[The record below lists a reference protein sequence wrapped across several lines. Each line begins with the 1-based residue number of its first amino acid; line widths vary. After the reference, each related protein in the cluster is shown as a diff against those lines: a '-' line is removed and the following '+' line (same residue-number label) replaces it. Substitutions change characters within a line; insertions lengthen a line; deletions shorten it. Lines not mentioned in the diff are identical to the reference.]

1 MQAIQMFALAAA
13 IFEVVLQ
20 ADSQASGPENMTYLV
35 PFLGRNNDAVDT
47 NDVSYTLAVTNTG
60 ESNIDVS
67 VHGIGDGN
75 TEEIYEVPGFK
86 DIAAGSSVRKTFE
99 NDSLALNNS
108 QSRNTTLRVSSEDGP
123 FQLQVYITVNGYT
136 EGFLGVPLEK
146 MQGPNQPNDGHEFVA
161 ATFCDTGGYCQIA
174 VAANEDDT
182 AIYLKVPDHV
192 ENIVLCRENT
202 FYRTKQLTQINMKK
216 FEVIQLE
223 STYDLSGT
231 HIYSMKPV
239 AVFSGSRNVTNGDV
253 VAHTVEQL
261 VPSSHWG
268 TEFAVKNLGTTGY
281 GDILKI
287 VSGWRST
294 KVTMRGYP
302 SFTIT
307 DPLQTIVR
315 RLDQGYITHIT
326 ASNPL
331 QVMQVGGVQ
340 YLQPKDT
347 TSVSMTYVP
356 PLEAH
361 TTLAKGVCGDE
372 ANLAR
377 LHLVANK
384 FDMDYEYKTPT
395 ELKVNGTEMRSSYST
410 IVDYTALRVAT
421 VDSTGSQSYAVE
433 LDNRTFE
440 EVKDYKPNG
449 LGVTGIVQC
458 HQTATMPLVW
468 ANTGSSLLRQEPED
482 PVTPNT
488 CREGFKGTS
497 TFNPDSGLIQPHILD
512 LSSNQFNGDVLRLR
526 TQLCGDGLLLF
537 RSSTTKLLLKVNHA
551 SILMTKCQSESC
563 NTTKQIDTTYDKAID
578 GCGGD
583 MLFFW
588 FKERNETGGLA
599 FCFGAGVK
607 LGQNCPDGS
616 TVNLDK
622 PFTTLEMSGL
632 TREAIFNYEFV
643 NPAGCMMY
651 ESANPWRCEDKR
663 NNCSSYGK
671 DFCRGLQ
678 HEAFAEQQ
686 CAKYCGKC
694 VADSFG
700 REFLLVVPKGT
711 NYCRIY
717 VTPLALN
724 THIAVGSG
732 TSVIPGTTYNRQ
744 IRMYDCLEYVSKST
758 VLLIH
763 VFSDADV
770 AVNVFIKHPD
780 TTNKYPIM
788 NIPVQPLD
796 SFGMELMVL
805 DRGDGNR
812 PRGCYPVSA
821 FEDAKIIWFTKH
833 SKDSVFERSNNPRW
847 PPSGRTV
854 SVQGNYMEGGKGKDY
869 TGTYIKFT
877 RPSSIFCGQFSSA
890 YENYIF
896 YQVPALMTWSTY
908 YTIPSFGDST
918 ANRPFDAKLKIVTN
932 SDNTIVNITGGF
944 DALHVLYDRGDFVEQ
959 DIDLSSHYH
968 INSNEA
974 IGVSILFYN
983 PTEPRYASFHLLPAP
998 HNFMSGF
1005 LAVAPTGILSDEMNF
1020 DTGSVH
1026 SFFSS
1031 GQQHNTTTTGD
1042 STSIKNNFY
1051 FNWLNEGPSFG
1062 FTVVMTDIN
1071 SWFIVP
1077 SYTVH
1082 GPDAKWFET
1091 DSCQTSVGTVGDGID
1106 NDCDGLADEDT
1117 CYTGY
1122 GVYREDADLDG
1133 GFGEDCSANATGSS
1147 IVNKP
1152 VWPVCLQRPDR
1163 PPEECWTICKCPCS
1177 WAEKYEREKNLTMDE
1192 LEEAYREK
1200 NQQLE
1205 SDLKVKKDK
1214 LSSVSAEKESASDE
1228 RQSAAS
1234 IGYLGIAMFVL
1245 VFGTIFILDLR
1256 ALARDAKILFGNL
1269 KSGYTRFSNWI
1280 DSKFC

>member
-13 IFEVVLQ
+13 IVAVVLQ
-20 ADSQASGPENMTYLV
+20 TTDSSTQSPASGPENMTYLV
-35 PFLGRNNDAVDT
+35 PFLGRNNDAVDA

-67 VHGIGDGN
+67 VYGIGDGN

-108 QSRNTTLRVSSEDGP
+108 QTRNTTLRISSEDGP

-146 MQGPNQPNDGHEFVA
+146 MQGPNVPNDVHEFVA

-192 ENIVLCRENT
+192 ENIVLCRDNT
-202 FYRTKQLTQINMKK
+202 FYRTKEITKITMKK

-223 STYDLSGT
+223 STYDMSGT
-231 HIYSMKPV
+231 HIYSKKPL
-239 AVFSGSRNVTNGDV
+239 AVFAGSRNVTNGDV

-287 VSGWRST
+287 VSGWGST

-307 DPLQTIVR
+307 NQLQTIVR
-315 RLDQGYITHIT
+315 RLDQ
-326 ASNPL
+326 
-331 QVMQVGGVQ
+331 
-340 YLQPKDT
+340 D
-347 TSVSMTYVP
+347 
-356 PLEAH
+356 
-361 TTLAKGVCGDE
+361 
-372 ANLAR
+372 
-377 LHLVANK
+377 K
-384 FDMDYEYKTPT
+384 FDMDNGYGTPT
-395 ELKVNGTEMRSSYST
+395 ELKVGGTNINSSYST

-421 VDSTGSQSYAVE
+421 VDSTVSQSYAVE
-433 LDNRTFE
+433 LDNRTSNNII
-440 EVKDYKPNG
+440 DSKPNG

-458 HQTATMPLVW
+458 NQTATMPL
-468 ANTGSSLLRQEPED
+468 SSLLRQEPDD
-482 PVTPNT
+482 PVPPNT

-497 TFNPDSGLIQPHILD
+497 TFNPDSGLIQTHILD

-526 TQLCGDGLLLF
+526 TQLCGDGSLLF
-537 RSSTTKLLLKVNHA
+537 RSSTTKLILKVNHA
-551 SILMTKCQSESC
+551 SILMTKY
-563 NTTKQIDTTYDKAID
+563 NDNAID
-578 GCGGD
+578 GCEGD

-588 FKERNETGGLA
+588 FKEIRTENDGLEG

-607 LGQNCPDGS
+607 ADQDCSAGS
-616 TVNLDK
+616 TSIRKIDLDV

-651 ESANPWRCEDKR
+651 ESANR
-663 NNCSSYGK
+663 
-671 DFCRGLQ
+671 
-678 HEAFAEQQ
+678 
-686 CAKYCGKC
+686 

-700 REFLLVVPKGT
+700 REFLLVVPIGT

-717 VTPLALN
+717 VTPLAQN

-744 IRMYDCLEYVSKST
+744 IRMYDCLEYVSEYK
-758 VLLIH
+758 VKLIH
-763 VFSDADV
+763 VLSDADV
-770 AVNVFIKHPD
+770 AVNVYIKHPH

-796 SFGMELMVL
+796 SFGMELMML
-805 DRGDGNR
+805 DRGDGENHKR
-812 PRGCYPVSA
+812 YCFPVSA
-821 FEDAKIIWFTKH
+821 FDDAKMIWFTKD
-833 SKDSVFERSNNPRW
+833 SKDKVFYTGNARW

-854 SVQGNYMEGGKGKDY
+854 SFGDLMKGTSGEDF
-869 TGTYIKFT
+869 TGTYFKFT

-890 YENYIF
+890 KENYIF
-896 YQVPALMTWSTY
+896 YQVPALMTWSTH

-968 INSNEA
+968 IASNEA

-983 PTEPRYASFHLLPAP
+983 PTVPTDASFHLLPAP

-1005 LAVAPTGILSDEMNF
+1005 LAVAPTGILGDEMNF
-1020 DTGSVH
+1020 DTGSVY

-1062 FTVVMTDIN
+1062 FTVVMTDSN

-1122 GVYREDADLDG
+1122 GVYREGL
-1133 GFGEDCSANATGSS
+1133 S
-1147 IVNKP
+1147 IVNTT

-1163 PPEECWTICKCPCS
+1163 PPEECWTLCSCPCS

-1192 LEEAYREK
+1192 LEEAYEEK
-1200 NQQLE
+1200 NKQLE
-1205 SDLKVKKDK
+1205 SDLKVETDE

-1245 VFGTIFILDLR
+1245 VFGTIFILDLS
-1256 ALARDAKILFGNL
+1256 ALARDAIILFGNL
-1269 KSGYTRFSNWI
+1269 NAGFTRVLLFRKKFAQTQIYCKSNYREVQHRFGNCTNVTSSNANI
-1280 DSKFC
+1280 SSK

>member
-13 IFEVVLQ
+13 IVAVVLQ
-20 ADSQASGPENMTYLV
+20 TTDSSTQSPASGPENMTYLV
-35 PFLGRNNDAVDT
+35 PFLGRNNDAVDA

-67 VHGIGDGN
+67 VYGIGDGN

-108 QSRNTTLRVSSEDGP
+108 QTRNTTLRISSEDGP

-146 MQGPNQPNDGHEFVA
+146 MQGPNVPNDVHEFVA

-192 ENIVLCRENT
+192 ENIVLCRDNT
-202 FYRTKQLTQINMKK
+202 FYRTKEITKITMKK

-223 STYDLSGT
+223 STYDMSGT
-231 HIYSMKPV
+231 HIYSKKPL
-239 AVFSGSRNVTNGDV
+239 AVFAGSRNVTNGDV

-287 VSGWRST
+287 VSGWGST

-307 DPLQTIVR
+307 NQLQTIVR

-326 ASNPL
+326 ASHPL

-340 YLQPKDT
+340 YLQPNDT
-347 TSVSMTYVP
+347 SSVSMTYVP

-361 TTLAKGVCGDE
+361 TTLAKGVCGVE
-372 ANLAR
+372 ANHAR

-384 FDMDYEYKTPT
+384 FDMDNGYGTPT
-395 ELKVNGTEMRSSYST
+395 ELKVGGTNINSSYST

-421 VDSTGSQSYAVE
+421 VDSTVSQSYAVE
-433 LDNRTFE
+433 LDNRTSNNII
-440 EVKDYKPNG
+440 DSKPNG

-458 HQTATMPLVW
+458 NQTATMPLVW
-468 ANTGSSLLRQEPED
+468 ANTGSSLLRQEPDD
-482 PVTPNT
+482 PVPPNT

-497 TFNPDSGLIQPHILD
+497 TFNPDSGLIQTHILD

-526 TQLCGDGLLLF
+526 TQLCGDGSLLF
-537 RSSTTKLLLKVNHA
+537 RSSTTKLILKVNHA
-551 SILMTKCQSESC
+551 SILMTKCQSGSC
-563 NTTKQIDTTYDKAID
+563 TTPEQIDTEYNDNAID
-578 GCGGD
+578 GCEGD

-588 FKERNETGGLA
+588 FKEIRTENDGLEG

-607 LGQNCPDGS
+607 ADQDCSAGS
-616 TVNLDK
+616 TSIRKIDLDV

-663 NNCSSYGK
+663 NDCSSYGK
-671 DFCRGLQ
+671 DFCRGQ
-678 HEAFAEQQ
+678 KHAAFAKQQ
-686 CAKYCGKC
+686 CAKHCGKC

-700 REFLLVVPKGT
+700 REFLLVVPIGT

-717 VTPLALN
+717 VTPLAQN

-744 IRMYDCLEYVSKST
+744 IRMYDCLEYVSEYK
-758 VLLIH
+758 VKLIH
-763 VFSDADV
+763 VLSDADV
-770 AVNVFIKHPD
+770 AVNVYIKHPH

-796 SFGMELMVL
+796 SFGMELMML
-805 DRGDGNR
+805 DRGDGENHKR
-812 PRGCYPVSA
+812 YCFPVSA
-821 FEDAKIIWFTKH
+821 FDDAKMIWFTKD
-833 SKDSVFERSNNPRW
+833 SKDKVFYTGNARW

-854 SVQGNYMEGGKGKDY
+854 SFGDLMKGTSGEDF
-869 TGTYIKFT
+869 TGTYFKFT

-890 YENYIF
+890 KENYIF
-896 YQVPALMTWSTY
+896 YQVPALMTWSTH

-968 INSNEA
+968 IASNEA

-983 PTEPRYASFHLLPAP
+983 PTVPTDASFHLLPAP

-1005 LAVAPTGILSDEMNF
+1005 LAVAPTGILGDEMNF
-1020 DTGSVH
+1020 DTGSVY

-1062 FTVVMTDIN
+1062 FTVVMTDSN

-1133 GFGEDCSANATGSS
+1133 GFGEDCNASAIGLS
-1147 IVNKP
+1147 IVNTT

-1163 PPEECWTICKCPCS
+1163 PPEECWTLCSCPCS

-1192 LEEAYREK
+1192 LEEAYEEK
-1200 NQQLE
+1200 NKQLE
-1205 SDLKVKKDK
+1205 SDLKFQRRKKAPQMSDRARQA
-1214 LSSVSAEKESASDE
+1214 LVTSA
-1228 RQSAAS
+1228 
-1234 IGYLGIAMFVL
+1234 
-1245 VFGTIFILDLR
+1245 
-1256 ALARDAKILFGNL
+1256 
-1269 KSGYTRFSNWI
+1269 
-1280 DSKFC
+1280 

>member
-307 DPLQTIVR
+307 DPLQTIV
-315 RLDQGYITHIT
+315 
-326 ASNPL
+326 
-331 QVMQVGGVQ
+331 MQVGGVQ

-449 LGVTGIVQC
+449 L
-458 HQTATMPLVW
+458 
-468 ANTGSSLLRQEPED
+468 
-482 PVTPNT
+482 
-488 CREGFKGTS
+488 EGFKGTS

-651 ESANPWRCEDKR
+651 ESANR
-663 NNCSSYGK
+663 
-671 DFCRGLQ
+671 
-678 HEAFAEQQ
+678 
-686 CAKYCGKC
+686 

-1122 GVYREDADLDG
+1122 GVYRE
-1133 GFGEDCSANATGSS
+1133 GSS